1 VSLGIRHMRA
11 GEEEAVAVLLRR
23 MPADIGLDV
32 VPKVT
37 GESLR
42 EAQDLAHVTIAEDA
56 GLILGVCLW
65 CMTFSS
71 WRGAKGIY
79 ISDLYV
85 LEHARGRKVG
95 EKLLRGVMAD
105 AAKQG
110 ACFIKMEVDS
120 TNTGAHRFYG
130 RLGFVHKSDDQFHVL
145 EPDGYAAMLKGVTS

>member
-1 VSLGIRHMRA
+1 MSLGIRQMRA

-42 EAQDLAHVTIAEDA
+42 DAKDLAHVTIADDA

-65 CMTFSS
+65 CFTFSS

-95 EKLLRGVMAD
+95 EKLLRGVMIE

-110 ACFIKMEVDS
+110 ACFIKMEVEH
-120 TNTGAHRFYG
+120 TNTKAQRFYD
-130 RLGFVHKSDDQFHVL
+130 RLGFVHKADDQFHVL
-145 EPDGYAAMLKGVTS
+145 EPEGYASLLKGTPT

>member
-1 VSLGIRHMRA
+1 MSLGIRQMRA

-23 MPADIGLDV
+23 MPADIGISV
-32 VPKVT
+32 VPKIT

-42 EAQDLAHVTIAEDA
+42 EAKDLAHVTIADDA

-65 CMTFSS
+65 CFTYSS

-95 EKLLRGVMAD
+95 EKLLRGVMVEAT
-105 AAKQG
+105 KQG
-110 ACFIKMEVDS
+110 ACFIKMEVDE
-120 TNTGAHRFYG
+120 TNMGAHRFYQ
-130 RLGFVHKSDDQFHVL
+130 RLGFVHKSEDQFHVL
-145 EPDGYAAMLKGVTS
+145 EPDGYSAILKGAT

>member
-1 VSLGIRHMRA
+1 MRA

-42 EAQDLAHVTIAEDA
+42 EAKDLAHVTIADDA

-65 CMTFSS
+65 CFTYST

-95 EKLLRGVMAD
+95 EKLLRGVMID
-105 AAKQG
+105 ASKQG

-120 TNTGAHRFYG
+120 TNVGAHRFYN
-130 RLGFVHKSDDQFHVL
+130 RLGFVHKADDQFHVL
-145 EPDGYAAMLKGVTS
+145 EPDAYAAVLKGV